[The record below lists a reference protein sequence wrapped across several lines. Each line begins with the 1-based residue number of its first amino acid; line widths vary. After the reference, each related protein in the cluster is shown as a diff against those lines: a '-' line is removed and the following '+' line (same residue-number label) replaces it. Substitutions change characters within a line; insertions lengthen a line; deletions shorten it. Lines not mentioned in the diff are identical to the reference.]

1 MKKSEITCPIEF
13 SVDLLGGKWKLSIL
27 HTLLQKSPMRFKE
40 LERAVSGITPTV
52 LTTQL
57 RALETE
63 LLVSREIFATVP
75 PTVEY
80 TLTEH
85 GKTMQHMID
94 EIEKWGLSHFE
105 MLKNNTAAIDANQA
119 Y

>member
-1 MKKSEITCPIEF
+1 MMKKTAITCPIEF

-40 LERAVSGITPTV
+40 LERAVEGITPTV

-63 LLVSREIFATVP
+63 LLISREIFATVP

-85 GKTMQHMID
+85 GKTMQAMID
-94 EIEKWGLSHFE
+94 AIETWGLSHFE
-105 MLKNNTAAIDANQA
+105 MMKNTGTSQQA
-119 Y
+119 